1 MSKLFP
7 LSPTADPLCN
17 FRRNAVVQAMAS
29 LLDRP
34 IPEVARSFYGN
45 EGATAV
51 LKAATTSASTA
62 GWGSALAGQRVETF
76 LGALRPRSAFAQ
88 LRDRGLKVDMAG
100 VGTVSLPRL
109 ATSYPLPA
117 WVAEGE
123 PIPAQRGDFGSVIL
137 TPGKMAALAGLTQ
150 ELRDLSAE
158 SAEAIITELM
168 EDAAARQL
176 DASVFSAT
184 AASAVRPAGILN
196 GVTAIPATA
205 GGGVHAMATDVGNLV
220 GAIHAAGGGMNVV
233 LVAAPQQAVAI
244 SLLGGSGFSLPVI
257 TAPSLA
263 DGTIIAV
270 ESGAFASGFSNAPR
284 VDVARDAVVHW
295 DDSPTA
301 ISTAGAPNT
310 VAAPARSGFQQAVY
324 TLRLVLRGAW
334 AIRGPGLVQHVTGAT
349 F

>member
-1 MSKLFP
+1 MS
-7 LSPTADPLCN
+7 
-17 FRRNAVVQAMAS
+17 S

-34 IPEVARSFYGN
+34 RAEVARAFYSH
-45 EGATAV
+45 EGPDAV
-51 LKAATTSASTA
+51 RKAAVAPASTT
-62 GWGSALAGQRVETF
+62 GWGSATATQRVDTF

-88 LRDRGLKVDMAG
+88 LRDRGLKVDMSG
-100 VGTVSLPRL
+100 VASVSLPRS
-109 ATSYPLPA
+109 ATSYPTPA
-117 WVAEGE
+117 WVGEGE

-137 TPGKMAALAGLTQ
+137 TPGKLAALAGLTQ

-184 AASAVRPAGILN
+184 AASAIRPAGILN

-205 GGGVHAMATDVGNLV
+205 GGGVHAMATDIANLV

-263 DGTIIAV
+263 DGTLIAV
-270 ESGAFASGFSNAPR
+270 ESGAFASGFSDAPR
-284 VDVARDAVVHW
+284 VDVATDALIHW
-295 DDSPTA
+295 EDTTPTA
-301 ISTAGAPNT
+301 ISTADTPNT
-310 VAAPARSGFQQAVY
+310 VAAPVRSGFQQAIY

-334 AIRGPGLVQHVTGAT
+334 AIRGPGLVQYVTGAT